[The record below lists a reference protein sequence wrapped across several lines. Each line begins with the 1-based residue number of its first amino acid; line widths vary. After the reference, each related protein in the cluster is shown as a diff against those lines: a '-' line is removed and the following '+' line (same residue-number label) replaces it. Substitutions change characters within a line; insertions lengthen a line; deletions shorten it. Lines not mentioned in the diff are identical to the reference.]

1 MVSVVNY
8 PERGNDGRNTYRG
21 NCSGKLIEDCI
32 NQWHVKEICDYM
44 VGSGTTED
52 VAKRMGITSHCY
64 DLNRGFDV
72 LTMDLPER
80 SEFTFWHP
88 PYHDMVVYSG
98 KQYSADD
105 VITKYGFDPRL
116 SDLSRCKDWEEFV
129 ERMNYCCMK
138 MFNALEKGGRLAI
151 LMGDYKKKGKL
162 YSMLTDI
169 VKPGTMENIIIK
181 MQNNCMSD
189 SKTYTN
195 QNFVPIIHEYLLVLR
210 KDNPLIFELRMTK
223 TSKADV
229 RDMGPAAT
237 WRDVVYGVLHEA
249 GHEMTLSDIYD
260 AVDGHRKAERNPHW
274 REKIRQTLQMYPDF
288 QQVERGVWD
297 CAA

>member
-1 MVSVVNY
+1 MLSVVNY

-32 NQWHVKEICDYM
+32 NQWHVSEICDYM

-52 VAKRMGITSHCY
+52 VAKRMGIQSHCY

-72 LTMDLPER
+72 MTMDLPER

-88 PYHDMVVYSG
+88 PYHDMIVYSG
-98 KQYSADD
+98 QQYSAED
-105 VITKYGFDPRL
+105 VIAKYGFDPRI

-129 ERMNYCCMK
+129 QRMNYCCVK
-138 MFNALEKGGRLAI
+138 MFNSLEKGGRLAI

-181 MQNNCMSD
+181 MQNNCMSE
-189 SKTYTN
+189 KKEYTN
-195 QNFVPIIHEYLLVLR
+195 RNFVPIVHEYLLVLR
-210 KDNPLIFELRMTK
+210 KDSPMIFELRMTK

-237 WRDVVYGVLHEA
+237 WRDVVHAVLEDA
-249 GHEMTLSDIYD
+249 GHEMTLSDIYS
-260 AVDGHRKAERNPHW
+260 AIDGHKKAERNPNW
-274 REKIRQTLQMYPDF
+274 QAKIRQTLQIYPEF
-288 QQVERGVWD
+288 HQVERGVW
-297 CAA
+297 AAAA